1 VQGFDR
7 LDALQRIVFAC
18 AGADVLA
25 AYRAEL
31 AQPG

>member
-1 VQGFDR
+1 VRAFDQ

-25 AYRAEL
+25 AYRAAL
-31 AQPG
+31 D